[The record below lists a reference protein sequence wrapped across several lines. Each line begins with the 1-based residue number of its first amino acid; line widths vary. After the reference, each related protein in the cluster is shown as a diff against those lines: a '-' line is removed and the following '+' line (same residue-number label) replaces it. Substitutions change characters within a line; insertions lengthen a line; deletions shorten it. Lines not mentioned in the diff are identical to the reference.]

1 MSGTGSPTSTFGD
14 GWYALGVDP
23 TGNPS
28 NGQVFWLPFFRL
40 LGSATG
46 DLTVSGPYTTP
57 GTDAYTVYHAE
68 GQSGLLLNADVNGD
82 GAVNSKDLTETV
94 AAKGHAIG
102 TTPPEKFPQ
111 FQLFAGAVG
120 PAGAVV
126 VTQTQVQSLLS
137 KAIAG
142 WRAAGLDAADVR
154 RLQGV
159 KVQVGNLGTSIL
171 GLEAADVITINQTAA
186 GYNWYVNASAG
197 SSQAFGLVGPGGE
210 ELAGPRSPAA
220 GRVDLLTVL
229 EHELGHV
236 IGLSDNAQAGDLMD
250 ITLGLGVRRAPTAAD
265 LASIAQASSAAVP
278 ASAADATA
286 RVLTSDGQRPQ
297 PLPLDGSV
305 SKAMVDAALASM
317 LSAAAGND
325 DARDPTVTGGSPA
338 QFVGRFSAIGVR
350 PGRRNQSPQTPGP
363 FRRPPT
369 SMFPQIIR
377 RLVVP
382 SASVFKPFETER
394 GN

>member
-1 MSGTGSPTSTFGD
+1 
-14 GWYALGVDP
+14 V
-23 TGNPS
+23 
-28 NGQVFWLPFFRL
+28 PFFRL
-40 LGSATG
+40 LGDTNG
-46 DLTVSGPYTTP
+46 DGVVTGPYTAA

-94 AAKGHAIG
+94 AANGHAVG

-111 FQLFAGAVG
+111 FQLFAGPAG
-120 PAGAVV
+120 RAGAVA
-126 VTQTQVQSLLS
+126 VTQTQVQALLPE
-137 KAIAG
+137 AIAG
-142 WRAAGLDAADVR
+142 WRAAGLDPADVR
-154 RLQGV
+154 RLEGV
-159 KVQVGNLGTSIL
+159 QVEVGNLGTSIL

-210 ELAGPRSPAA
+210 ELARLGSPAA

-250 ITLGLGVRRAPTAAD
+250 VTLGLGVRRAPTAAD
-265 LASIAQASSAAVP
+265 LTTIAQATSTAVTVP
-278 ASAADATA
+278 AADATA

-325 DARDPTVTGGSPA
+325 DARDPTVNGGSPA
-338 QFVGRFSAIGVR
+338 QSVGRFSAIGVK

-369 SMFPQIIR
+369 SLFPQIIR